1 MKTVIIVPILT
12 VLEPSWCK
20 RITIPL
26 SLRIV
31 LNTCR
36 GLLFDI
42 PSDNNIEKVPA
53 GILPQGL
60 SWKTAATY
68 SPTFAVPS
76 ARLGLTSLFG
86 MGRGGTPA
94 LSATLIGFDRL
105 HTEFQHIQHAKHTHF
120 FHVLTTYVTRRSVR
134 IIQMHGYGKFRAI
147 SSARLWCHHLYTCT
161 LSTSSSLTT
170 L

>member
-1 MKTVIIVPILT
+1 MPILI

-20 RITIPL
+20 RITFPL

-31 LNTCR
+31 LNTCQ

-42 PSDNNIEKVPA
+42 PSDNKIEKVPA

-105 HTEFQHIQHAKHTHF
+105 HTEFQHIQYAKHTHF

>member
-1 MKTVIIVPILT
+1 MKTVIIAPILI

-31 LNTCR
+31 LYMCR

-60 SWKTAATY
+60 S
-68 SPTFAVPS
+68 
-76 ARLGLTSLFG
+76 
-86 MGRGGTPA
+86 
-94 LSATLIGFDRL
+94 
-105 HTEFQHIQHAKHTHF
+105 
-120 FHVLTTYVTRRSVR
+120 
-134 IIQMHGYGKFRAI
+134 
-147 SSARLWCHHLYTCT
+147 
-161 LSTSSSLTT
+161 
-170 L
+170 

>member
-60 SWKTAATY
+60 S
-68 SPTFAVPS
+68 
-76 ARLGLTSLFG
+76 
-86 MGRGGTPA
+86 
-94 LSATLIGFDRL
+94 
-105 HTEFQHIQHAKHTHF
+105 
-120 FHVLTTYVTRRSVR
+120 
-134 IIQMHGYGKFRAI
+134 
-147 SSARLWCHHLYTCT
+147 
-161 LSTSSSLTT
+161 
-170 L
+170 